1 MLKNYRY
8 RTHAIIIILVVF
20 FSIPIKG
27 IAQTEDN
34 KIGSKKQNTKN
45 QLSPKILPK
54 KVNKIIESTFH
65 LSNPTKSTK
74 KINPL
79 LKKIPIKKIEILKNK
94 IPSLKKN
101 IKIKKLSLGSIS
113 FSEKIKVL
121 ERNLFL
127 TKTLLVTAK
136 KSATQKGI
144 EIKKLKYESAKFP
157 GKIKVLE
164 KKLSLAKT
172 QLATAKKSQTQKVI
186 EIKKLKSES
195 AKFPGKIKALEENL
209 SLAKNELEGL
219 KKNDSKKSEEIN
231 KLNEDINYLL
241 ESIDEQK
248 AELAELSIQSSMSG
262 KYKEM
267 VKCYRAALF
276 TWNNL
281 VSRQGLN
288 EKEYLVVTV
297 ELRKSLFACPPI

>member
-34 KIGSKKQNTKN
+34 KIRSKEQNIKN
-45 QLSPKILPK
+45 QLSSKILPK
-54 KVNKIIESTFH
+54 KENKIIESTFH
-65 LSNPTKSTK
+65 LSNPTKSPK

-79 LKKIPIKKIEILKNK
+79 LKKIPIKKIEISKNK

-101 IKIKKLSLGSIS
+101 IKIKKLSLGSTS

-127 TKTLLVTAK
+127 TKTQLVTAK

-164 KKLSLAKT
+164 KKLFLAKT
-172 QLATAKKSQTQKVI
+172 QLATA
-186 EIKKLKSES
+186 
-195 AKFPGKIKALEENL
+195 
-209 SLAKNELEGL
+209 

-297 ELRKSLFACPPI
+297 ELRKSLFSCPPI

>member
-1 MLKNYRY
+1 MLKSCSS

-34 KIGSKKQNTKN
+34 KIGSKEQNTKN

-54 KVNKIIESTFH
+54 KENKLPFVKKNI
-65 LSNPTKSTK
+65 KTK
-74 KINPL
+74 KL
-79 LKKIPIKKIEILKNK
+79 SSSLVKTSSEMKALKNK
-94 IPSLKKN
+94 LLLVTAQLKTAKKSDSEKD
-101 IKIKKLSLGSIS
+101 IKIKKL
-113 FSEKIKVL
+113 
-121 ERNLFL
+121 
-127 TKTLLVTAK
+127 
-136 KSATQKGI
+136 Q
-144 EIKKLKYESAKFP
+144 
-157 GKIKVLE
+157 
-164 KKLSLAKT
+164 
-172 QLATAKKSQTQKVI
+172 
-186 EIKKLKSES
+186 SES
-195 AKFPGKIKALEENL
+195 TKLFKNIKALEKNL
-209 SLAKNELEGL
+209 SLAKEELEGL

-231 KLNEDINYLL
+231 KLNENINYLL